1 LRARLS
7 LLMFLQYAIPG
18 ALVPLFTVHLEHLGF
33 GPRFTADCCTTQAV
47 AWVLTPLLVGQV
59 ADRWFAAERCL
70 AVCAALAGVVLW
82 VLAELTEPWAVLAA
96 TMLFWLLSGPIV
108 LLGTTV
114 CFAHLAEPER
124 SFGRVRLWG
133 TVGWV
138 TPGRLLLAAHLTG
151 WAPQAEGEGNCA
163 ALFRLGGAF
172 AFALALYSFR
182 LPHTAPRRVAGRP
195 WAPLA
200 ALRLL
205 SGRSFFTF
213 CACTAGVWLTFPF
226 TSQATPLLLQELGLR
241 QPWLN
246 PTLTL
251 SQASEVAALALLPMF
266 LLRLGVRGTMLLGLG
281 AWLAALCALSVGRP
295 VELIVGSLV
304 FNGVCVSGFLVAG
317 QVFVNHRAHG
327 DLRASV
333 QALLTFVNGSGML
346 LGHQLVGVLRVRNDG
361 SLPRTFAF
369 GAAVTGCL
377 VLLFLLGFRDRRTP
391 APQPAG
397 QEG

>member
-1 LRARLS
+1 
-7 LLMFLQYAIPG
+7 MFLQYAVPG

-47 AWVLTPLLVGQV
+47 ASILTPLVVGQV

-70 AVCAALAGVVLW
+70 GVCAALAGVVLW
-82 VLAELTEPWAVLAA
+82 VLADLTVPWAVLAA
-96 TMLFWLLSGPIV
+96 TMLFWLLAGPIL

-114 CFAHLAEPER
+114 CFAHLDDPEQ
-124 SFGRVRLWG
+124 SYGGVRLWG

-138 TPGRLLLAAHLTG
+138 VPGWLLLAGHVTG
-151 WAPQAEGEGNCA
+151 WSPQVEGEGNCA
-163 ALFRLGGAF
+163 ALFRLGAVF
-172 AFALALYSFR
+172 AFALALYTFW
-182 LPHTAPRRVAGRP
+182 LPHTPPRRIAARR

-205 SGRSFFTF
+205 AGPSFFTF
-213 CACTAGVWLTFPF
+213 CACTAGVWLIFPF
-226 TSQATPLLLQELGLR
+226 TSQATPLLLQDLGLR

-251 SQASEVAALALLPMF
+251 AQASEVAALALLPMF

-281 AWLAALCALSVGRP
+281 AWLAALCVLSVGRP
-295 VELIVGSLV
+295 VGLVIGSLV
-304 FNGVCVSGFLVAG
+304 LNGLCVSGVLVAG
-317 QVFVNHRAHG
+317 QVFVNHQAHG

-333 QALLTFVNGSGML
+333 QALLTFVNGVGML
-346 LGHQLVGVLRVRNDG
+346 LGHQLVGVLRERNNG

-377 VLLFLLGFRDRRTP
+377 VLLFLAGFRDRPAP